1 MSRINLFKDN
11 LSDRPIKQSQNK
23 KANSIDTN
31 FFQQSADRTKPASIK
46 LVLDDF
52 EEVSKKNAIID
63 QVGAPQTNFAPF
75 GSALA
80 SESSSTSNVG
90 STNVIPRSNPLF
102 DFEPVNY
109 IISLSCISKENFNS
123 AGSGEEIL
131 IARSGGKGEQS
142 AGVLGN
148 DYYIDNL
155 VVRNT
160 ISPTPQAQSGAVY
173 QVSFEITEPYGT
185 SFVDALITAAK
196 RLGYDNHL
204 KAVFLLKIEFR
215 GMKDE
220 VPTDITSPYTVKRI
234 PIHIY
239 AVEMN
244 VEAGV
249 TTYQLQCVP
258 ATYLGQ
264 TELHGI
270 TSENITVTGDT
281 VGEVL
286 KNFFEKYNST
296 LQTLKAEDRIQEPD
310 VYEFSLPESYQEIV
324 DSQIPYDVN
333 SDSSN
338 IFNISNVQEGPPDR
352 RRREITIPKGT
363 GMQTFIEA
371 LVRESTYYRSQ
382 FDTNGQPIKSKE
394 GFLQALRTTTRLE
407 ILSTTGGGGGNRPVY
422 KFLWIVR
429 PFFVSEN
436 YFKKEAVDVVSN
448 VNPVRQYDYLYT
460 GANKDIL
467 DFAVTYRF
475 GFYQAIPY
483 FKGSGNKVPVS
494 TQSGEIPTDSEDED
508 TTGTTGVGT
517 TQVTTEVVR
526 TTKDGFIADLN
537 TINGE
542 VATIFEQIIQDP
554 SADLLVTQMEIL
566 GDPCWIEQKSVLNES
581 YQNSYIEGS
590 PNLDRFGSV
599 TGDEYEV
606 FVQVNFKTPT
616 DLDDTTGLFKI
627 QDAAFFEGKY
637 KVFLCESRFAGGVF
651 TNVLQMVRM
660 RHQPTDFERENLGLS
675 PGNNGTTGDG
685 SGSTNFSN
693 GTSIDS
699 NNSTDNVVDQLPI
712 PRITIETI
720 GNRNRVNPR
729 IPNN

>member
-142 AGVLGN
+142 VGVLGN

-264 TELHGI
+264 TEF
-270 TSENITVTGDT
+270 
-281 VGEVL
+281 
-286 KNFFEKYNST
+286 NFT
-296 LQTLKAEDRIQEPD
+296 
-310 VYEFSLPESYQEIV
+310 
-324 DSQIPYDVN
+324 
-333 SDSSN
+333 
-338 IFNISNVQEGPPDR
+338 
-352 RRREITIPKGT
+352 
-363 GMQTFIEA
+363 
-371 LVRESTYYRSQ
+371 
-382 FDTNGQPIKSKE
+382 
-394 GFLQALRTTTRLE
+394 
-407 ILSTTGGGGGNRPVY
+407 
-422 KFLWIVR
+422 
-429 PFFVSEN
+429 
-436 YFKKEAVDVVSN
+436 
-448 VNPVRQYDYLYT
+448 
-460 GANKDIL
+460 
-467 DFAVTYRF
+467 
-475 GFYQAIPY
+475 
-483 FKGSGNKVPVS
+483 
-494 TQSGEIPTDSEDED
+494 
-508 TTGTTGVGT
+508 
-517 TQVTTEVVR
+517 
-526 TTKDGFIADLN
+526 
-537 TINGE
+537 
-542 VATIFEQIIQDP
+542 
-554 SADLLVTQMEIL
+554 
-566 GDPCWIEQKSVLNES
+566 
-581 YQNSYIEGS
+581 
-590 PNLDRFGSV
+590 
-599 TGDEYEV
+599 
-606 FVQVNFKTPT
+606 NFK
-616 DLDDTTGLFKI
+616 
-627 QDAAFFEGKY
+627 
-637 KVFLCESRFAGGVF
+637 SRG
-651 TNVLQMVRM
+651 
-660 RHQPTDFERENLGLS
+660 
-675 PGNNGTTGDG
+675 
-685 SGSTNFSN
+685 
-693 GTSIDS
+693 
-699 NNSTDNVVDQLPI
+699 
-712 PRITIETI
+712 
-720 GNRNRVNPR
+720 
-729 IPNN
+729 

>member
-1 MSRINLFKDN
+1 MSRINLFKDT

-23 KANSIDTN
+23 TTSSIDRK
-31 FFQQSADRTKPASIK
+31 FFQQSADRTKPSSIK

-52 EEVSKKNAIID
+52 EEISKKNSIID

-75 GSALA
+75 GNNLA
-80 SESSSTSNVG
+80 AESSSTPNAG
-90 STNVIPRSNPLF
+90 PTDLIPRVNPLF
-102 DFEPVNY
+102 DFEPYNY
-109 IISLSCISKENFNS
+109 VISLSCISKENFNS

-155 VVRNT
+155 VIRNT
-160 ISPTPQAQSGAVY
+160 LSPTAEAKSGAVY
-173 QVSFEITEPYGT
+173 QVLFDVTEPFGT

-196 RLGYDNHL
+196 RLNYENHL
-204 KAVFLLKIEFR
+204 KAVFLLNIEFR
-215 GMKDE
+215 GIDDNG
-220 VPTDITSPYTVKRI
+220 VPTNINSPYTVKRI
-234 PIHIY
+234 PVHIY

-244 VEAGV
+244 VEAGI

-264 TELHGI
+264 TELHGVTQEI
-270 TSENITVTGDT
+270 ITVTGDT

-286 KNFFEKYNST
+286 INFFEKYNST
-296 LQTLKAEDRIQEPD
+296 LQTLKAEKRIQEPD
-310 VYEFSLPESYQEIV
+310 VYEFSVNESYQDII
-324 DSQIPYDVN
+324 DSKIPYDTN
-333 SDSSN
+333 SNSAN
-338 IFNISNVQEGPPDR
+338 IFNISNVQEGPPNR
-352 RRREITIPKGT
+352 RRREITIPMGT
-363 GMQTFIEA
+363 GIQTFIEA

-382 FDTNGQPIKSKE
+382 FDTDGQPIKSKE

-407 ILSTTGGGGGNRPVY
+407 ILSTVGGGGGNRPVY
-422 KFLWIVR
+422 KFYWIVR

-460 GANKDIL
+460 GKNKDIL
-467 DFAVTYRF
+467 DFAVTYKF

-483 FKGSGNKVPVS
+483 FKGSGYSVANS
-494 TQSGEIPTDSEDED
+494 TQSGEIPKDSEDED

-517 TQVTTEVVR
+517 SQVTTEVRR

-566 GDPCWIEQKSVLNES
+566 GDPCWIEQKSVINES
-581 YQNSYIEGS
+581 YENSYQEGS

-599 TGDEYEV
+599 TTDEYEV

-616 DLDDTTGLFKI
+616 DLDDATGLFKI

-637 KVFLCESRFAGGVF
+637 KVFLCESRFVGGVY

-660 RHQPTDFERENLGLS
+660 RHQPTDFERENLGQS
-675 PGNNGTTGDG
+675 NSIGTTGDG
-685 SGSTNFSN
+685 SDPTGTAGGSGVDGDNT
-693 GTSIDS
+693 
-699 NNSTDNVVDQLPI
+699 TDNVLNQLPTPKI
-712 PRITIETI
+712 YIDTDDDGRPDDSF
-720 GNRNRVNPR
+720 
-729 IPNN
+729 